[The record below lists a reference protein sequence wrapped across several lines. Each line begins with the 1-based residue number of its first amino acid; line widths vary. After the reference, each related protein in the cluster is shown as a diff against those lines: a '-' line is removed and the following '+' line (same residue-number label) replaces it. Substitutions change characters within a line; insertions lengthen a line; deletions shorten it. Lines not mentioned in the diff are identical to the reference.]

1 MTEKKESRFKNLKV
15 PLKFNLAFATGEITD
30 AVSYQGFSFLIF
42 NFYYSVMGLKVEHV
56 MIIYILWSIYNAFND
71 PILGGFSDKT
81 RTKKFG
87 GGRRRPWMIA
97 AWVPLSMIMYFLFT
111 PFVAPDTH
119 KVWVAIYF
127 FFIICIFDTVY
138 TAFSLNRTSLYPEMF
153 RTDRER
159 EEAGAG
165 RRIFMVLGLIIG
177 MGVPTLFIP
186 NLLESSSENVYNYW
200 IAGAVLGAIVFVTAF
215 INIKWGVKEPPLE
228 ELEEKETLG
237 VFESIWYTLKNW
249 KFAVFILCS
258 LMNWYV
264 FALFPMI
271 MAIYSEF
278 VLGVDDS
285 MLVVLLLLIAFI
297 CSAPGVVFW
306 SWIDSKVG
314 SKMGFIISQTYFAAT
329 LIPLFFIAKYWIAL
343 VMMALVGVGFG
354 GSPYFIDRNISNI
367 ADEDE
372 QKTNQRREASFFGVH
387 ALVVRL
393 STIFAVVSVSG
404 ILSRYGWSLFN
415 PEEVSVGLVTGL
427 KSLVSFFPAGALVI
441 GIILLLFY
449 PLNKQKVD
457 ELQTLYKKEKKQQ
470 EIEKN

>member
-1 MTEKKESRFKNLKV
+1 MSKSKKSRFKNLKV
-15 PLKFNLAFATGEITD
+15 PLKFNLAFASGEITD
-30 AVSYQGFSFLIF
+30 TVAYQGFSFLIF
-42 NFYYSVMGLKVEHV
+42 TFYYSVMRLKVEHV

-71 PILGGFSDKT
+71 PILGGISDKT
-81 RTKKFG
+81 RTKKLG

-97 AWVPLSMIMYFLFT
+97 AWIPLSMIMYFLFT
-111 PFVAPDTH
+111 PFVAPNTH
-119 KVWVAIYF
+119 SVWVAIYF
-127 FFIICIFDTVY
+127 FFIICLFDTIY

-153 RTDRER
+153 RTDKER

-165 RRIFMVLGLIIG
+165 RRIFMVFGLILG

-186 NLLESSSENVYNYW
+186 VLTESTQQNVYNYW

-228 ELEEKETLG
+228 EIEEKETFG
-237 VFESIWYTLKNW
+237 VFQSIWYTLKNW
-249 KFAVFILCS
+249 KFVVFILCS

-278 VLGVDDS
+278 VLGVSDS
-285 MLVVLLLLIAFI
+285 MKVVLLLLIAFV

-306 SWIDSKVG
+306 SWVDSKVG
-314 SKMGFIISQTYFAAT
+314 SKMGFIISQAYFAAM
-329 LIPLFFIAKYWIAL
+329 LIPLFFISNYWIAL

-393 STIFAVVSVSG
+393 STIFAVISVSG
-404 ILSRYGWSLFN
+404 ILSGSGWSLFN
-415 PEEVSVGLVTGL
+415 PEVVTVELITGL

-449 PLNKQKVD
+449 PLNKKKVD
-457 ELQTLYKKEKKQQ
+457 ELQILYKKETKL
-470 EIEKN
+470 EELE